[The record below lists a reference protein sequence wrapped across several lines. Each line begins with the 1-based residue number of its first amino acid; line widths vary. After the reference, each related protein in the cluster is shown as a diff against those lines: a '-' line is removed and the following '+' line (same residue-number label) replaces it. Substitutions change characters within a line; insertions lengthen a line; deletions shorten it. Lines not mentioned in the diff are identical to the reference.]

1 MRIWSW
7 QHVSVIHCWGWPS
20 LLLSSWSYVQFWRS
34 PEPHM
39 VLIVREGRKKEKLK
53 GRLHGETWASYLSL
67 WSADNQFWVSLWMIE
82 KQYVRL
88 YTRYKGV
95 IEKATPGHTARLKWK
110 KGFLAAGF
118 PIFWRRWSDQTFSII
133 NDITKTEKTF
143 CCWFFLK
150 TKYLSN
156 ILVKIVASRLW
167 IRYKTWLLKKIQW
180 CWPPAEDLF

>member
-1 MRIWSW
+1 MDLKKDHSKTLWSRHPGCSMQSW
-7 QHVSVIHCWGWPS
+7 CQCQCQEEWRRGQRKVPGR
-20 LLLSSWSYVQFWRS
+20 SSWSSNGVSNLS
-34 PEPHM
+34 PPSTKLQVVTFHFCCLPKIESFKQTVRKISFKP
-39 VLIVREGRKKEKLK
+39 LIYSHSFGCPQ
-53 GRLHGETWASYLSL
+53 RLL
-67 WSADNQFWVSLWMIE
+67 
-82 KQYVRL
+82 
-88 YTRYKGV
+88 
-95 IEKATPGHTARLKWK
+95 TARLKWK

>member
-1 MRIWSW
+1 MRLFHQTRCESKKIQVGAVFPHQMCNFTHRVYNLGSVVVIYAVVCECKRNNRPKNFVNRNIWKMLHSACP
-7 QHVSVIHCWGWPS
+7 Q
-20 LLLSSWSYVQFWRS
+20 SSNRIVQG
-34 PEPHM
+34 PT
-39 VLIVREGRKKEKLK
+39 GKL
-53 GRLHGETWASYLSL
+53 
-67 WSADNQFWVSLWMIE
+67 
-82 KQYVRL
+82 
-88 YTRYKGV
+88 
-95 IEKATPGHTARLKWK
+95 TARLKWK

-133 NDITKTEKTF
+133 PNITKTEKTF